1 MTLATHIAIAG
12 AISKPLMA
20 GGMGPLGL
28 FVVSVATH
36 YFADA
41 IPHYDYKLRYFVD
54 EKEVAPLFRLGDFL
68 LHDVTRVLADA
79 LLGILLL
86 FLVTGTPFTL
96 HSLLLWS
103 PVIIGST
110 LPDFLQA
117 LRWVLPGALLDT
129 IQKAQEFFHG
139 RKLLW
144 STSAVLSQTVIL
156 LLALEVTRIL

>member
-28 FVVSVATH
+28 FIVSVSSH
-36 YFADA
+36 YLADA

-54 EKEVAPLFRLGDFL
+54 EKEVAPPFRLGDFL
-68 LHDVTRVLADA
+68 IHDVTRVLADA
-79 LLGILLL
+79 LLGIALL
-86 FLVTGTPFTL
+86 FFVTGTPFTL

-117 LRWVLPGALLDT
+117 LRWVLPGTLLDK
-129 IQKAQEFFHG
+129 IQKAQDFFHG

-144 STSAVLSQTVIL
+144 SASAVLSQTAIL